1 MSAKSVPQPRIGRGP
16 GINFEK
22 SNEKLNNPKETTFRI
37 LKYIGNKRL
46 SLMLIFVFCVIT
58 TLVSIMGTKLNGEIV
73 DKYISVGDIS
83 GLFRICIVLIFM
95 YLVAT
100 LSTFIQNRLMVSIAQ
115 KTSAEIRKDLY
126 EKMQH
131 LPLKYF
137 DTHSSGDLMSRLTND
152 IDNINMTMSQS
163 ITQLISG
170 VINIVGML
178 IAMLMLNKTL
188 TIIGLITTPIT
199 ILATRALVK
208 CTQPLFVKKQS
219 GLGHLNG
226 YIEEMVSGQKAVL
239 LFSQEEKVKKE
250 FSEINKNITKL
261 YFNGGKKKKL
271 RAGDFVGAISK
282 IEGIT
287 AEDIGIIDVQDTVS
301 YVDIL
306 NGKGNKVIAG
316 LKDSTIKGKKLRV
329 EKAKR

>member
-1 MSAKSVPQPRIGRGP
+1 
-16 GINFEK
+16 
-22 SNEKLNNPKETTFRI
+22 
-37 LKYIGNKRL
+37 
-46 SLMLIFVFCVIT
+46 MLIFVFCIIT
-58 TLVSIMGTKLNGEIV
+58 TLVSIMGTKLNGDIV

-83 GLFRICIVLIFM
+83 GLFRICIVLVFM

-199 ILATRALVK
+199 IFATKALIK
-208 CTQPLFVKKQS
+208 YTQPFFIKKQS
-219 GLGHLNG
+219 GLGELN
-226 YIEEMVSGQKAVL
+226 
-239 LFSQEEKVKKE
+239 
-250 FSEINKNITKL
+250 
-261 YFNGGKKKKL
+261 
-271 RAGDFVGAISK
+271 
-282 IEGIT
+282 
-287 AEDIGIIDVQDTVS
+287 
-301 YVDIL
+301 
-306 NGKGNKVIAG
+306 
-316 LKDSTIKGKKLRV
+316 
-329 EKAKR
+329 

>member
-1 MSAKSVPQPRIGRGP
+1 MSAKSVPQPRAGKGP

-22 SNEKLNNPKETTFRI
+22 SNEKLNNPKETTLRL
-37 LKYIGNKRL
+37 LKYIGNKKV
-46 SLMLIFVFCVIT
+46 SLILIFVFCVIT

-83 GLFRICIVLIFM
+83 GLFRICIVLVFM

-126 EKMQH
+126 QKMQH

-199 ILATRALVK
+199 ILATRSLIK
-208 CTQPLFVKKQS
+208 YTQPFFIKKQS
-219 GLGHLNG
+219 NLGELNG
-226 YIEEMVSGQKAVL
+226 YI
-239 LFSQEEKVKKE
+239 
-250 FSEINKNITKL
+250 
-261 YFNGGKKKKL
+261 
-271 RAGDFVGAISK
+271 
-282 IEGIT
+282 
-287 AEDIGIIDVQDTVS
+287 
-301 YVDIL
+301 
-306 NGKGNKVIAG
+306 
-316 LKDSTIKGKKLRV
+316 
-329 EKAKR
+329 

>member
-1 MSAKSVPQPRIGRGP
+1 
-16 GINFEK
+16 
-22 SNEKLNNPKETTFRI
+22 
-37 LKYIGNKRL
+37 
-46 SLMLIFVFCVIT
+46 MLIFVFCVIT

-83 GLFRICIVLIFM
+83 GLFRICIVLVFM

-199 ILATRALVK
+199 IFATKAL
-208 CTQPLFVKKQS
+208 
-219 GLGHLNG
+219 
-226 YIEEMVSGQKAVL
+226 
-239 LFSQEEKVKKE
+239 
-250 FSEINKNITKL
+250 
-261 YFNGGKKKKL
+261 
-271 RAGDFVGAISK
+271 
-282 IEGIT
+282 
-287 AEDIGIIDVQDTVS
+287 
-301 YVDIL
+301 
-306 NGKGNKVIAG
+306 
-316 LKDSTIKGKKLRV
+316 IK
-329 EKAKR
+329 